1 MLKLFERTR
10 TINDNKLTIVIGKDK
25 DILRNMIYY
34 IPWIED
40 FNMYNFRKADFVY
53 QRFDKESGYLD
64 AACVYGA
71 IFLKTSK
78 PWDDQINHRYLI
90 RK

>member
-1 MLKLFERTR
+1 MGEKLDRKLLRSLKLYMLVGGMPQTVSEFPGT
-10 TINDNKLTIVIGKDK
+10 N
-25 DILRNMIYY
+25 
-34 IPWIED
+34 
-40 FNMYNFRKADFVY
+40 NFRKVDFVY
-53 QRFDKESGYLD
+53 QRSDKESGYLD

-71 IFLKTSK
+71 LSLKTSK